1 MFHLG
6 TDVHAKTGVVPEDL
20 ICCVFSFSIS
30 LLWLVR
36 TVGCSAIRFRRVLSG
51 MEERLR
57 LLMPAGIF
65 FVVIGGWLLSQWT
78 YCSEVPGF
86 VNG

>member
-1 MFHLG
+1 MFHVG
-6 TDVHAKTGVVPEDL
+6 TGVHAKTGVVPEDL
-20 ICCVFSFSIS
+20 ICCVFSFSIC

-36 TVGCSAIRFRRVLSG
+36 TVRCSGIRFRRVLSG

-57 LLMPAGIF
+57 FLMPAGMF
-65 FVVIGGWLLSQWT
+65 LVVIGGWLLSRWT
-78 YCSEVPGF
+78 YYSEVSGI

>member
-1 MFHLG
+1 MFHVG
-6 TDVHAKTGVVPEDL
+6 TGVLAKTGVVPEDL
-20 ICCVFSFSIS
+20 ICCVFSFSIC

-36 TVGCSAIRFRRVLSG
+36 TVGFSGIRFRGVLSG

-57 LLMPAGIF
+57 LLMPAGMF
-65 FVVIGGWLLSQWT
+65 FVVIGGWLLSRWT
-78 YCSEVPGF
+78 YCSEVSGF

>member
-1 MFHLG
+1 MFHVG
-6 TDVHAKTGVVPEDL
+6 TGVLAKTGVVPEDL
-20 ICCVFSFSIS
+20 IRCVFNFPIC

-36 TVGCSAIRFRRVLSG
+36 TVGCSGIRFLRVLSG

-57 LLMPAGIF
+57 FLMPAGMF
-65 FVVIGGWLLSQWT
+65 LVVIGGGLLSRGT
-78 YCSEVPGF
+78 YYSEVSGI